1 MSIIMAI
8 IAIMLFSATAST
20 HAQEIVPPDQELVVL
35 RPPPPEEKSEEQTS
49 PPSVTETP
57 LEAPVAAETPP
68 EKVPP
73 VVNRG
78 QRPYGAIFQMNKR
91 ITCNDTVVIEKFI
104 TEGYKEIPFTIGVAK
119 NKMAI
124 ITNIFMVYVHPK
136 TRAFSIVE
144 HAATGISCILAEGTG
159 LELMNDPNIINP
171 NFKGEDYAEKRPQ
184 IDPSK

>member
-1 MSIIMAI
+1 MAI

-171 NFKGEDYAEKRPQ
+171 NFIGEDYAEKRPQ

>member
-1 MSIIMAI
+1 MAI

-20 HAQEIVPPDQELVVL
+20 HAQENVSSNQELVVL
-35 RPPPPEEKSEEQTS
+35 RPPPHEEKSEEQTS

-144 HAATGISCILAEGTG
+144 HASTGISCILAEGTE
-159 LELMNDPNIINP
+159 LEFMNDPNIFDP
-171 NFKGEDYAEKRPQ
+171 NFEGEDYAEQLPQ

>member
-1 MSIIMAI
+1 MAI

-57 LEAPVAAETPP
+57 LEAPVAAEPPP

>member
-1 MSIIMAI
+1 MAI

-136 TRAFSIVE
+136 TRAFNIGE